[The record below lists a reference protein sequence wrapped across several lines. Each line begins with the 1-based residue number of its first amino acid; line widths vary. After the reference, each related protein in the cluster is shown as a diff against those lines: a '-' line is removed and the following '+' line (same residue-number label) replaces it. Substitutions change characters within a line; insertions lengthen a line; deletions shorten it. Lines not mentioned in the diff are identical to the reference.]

1 MINVKLGD
9 KDMTLVQ
16 KDYCPCEKR
25 AQKIRVP
32 CPNSP
37 PPVLHC
43 PHSPLLDDTT
53 YKSHTGT
60 SQRNRPFQFLGF

>member
-1 MINVKLGD
+1 MISVKLGH

-25 AQKIRVP
+25 SQKIRVP
-32 CPNSP
+32 CLNSP

-53 YKSHTGT
+53 YKSHTGA
-60 SQRNRPFQFLGF
+60 SQRNIPFQFLGF